1 MRGWRVYPAV
11 LLTVA
16 LAGCGSGAERPQL
29 APPAEPRTIELGW
42 VERFR
47 AASFVFRVGRL
58 VVGDDGWRAS
68 VSVTNDSQSPY
79 RLGRRS
85 VALVVLETASRRE
98 LRELTEG
105 LERTPPSLP
114 PDTVSPEPPP
124 VLGPGA
130 SWTAELSSTVVLRSG
145 SVVRVLFGPFSRVGG
160 RDREAADV
168 LWVTD
173 HAARL

>member
-16 LAGCGSGAERPQL
+16 LAGCSSGAEQPEL

-58 VVGDDGWRAS
+58 AVGDF
-68 VSVTNDSQSPY
+68 
-79 RLGRRS
+79 
-85 VALVVLETASRRE
+85 
-98 LRELTEG
+98 
-105 LERTPPSLP
+105 
-114 PDTVSPEPPP
+114 
-124 VLGPGA
+124 
-130 SWTAELSSTVVLRSG
+130 
-145 SVVRVLFGPFSRVGG
+145 VRVLFGPFSRVGG